1 MEMLLFLLSW
11 VQKKNSLNDY
21 VLHVFAT
28 DAFDLDLLLSAF
40 VRAMSESRAR
50 GSSIVVAFRTTLF
63 T

>member
-11 VQKKNSLNDY
+11 VQKKNSLNDH

-40 VRAMSESRAR
+40 VRAMSRAR